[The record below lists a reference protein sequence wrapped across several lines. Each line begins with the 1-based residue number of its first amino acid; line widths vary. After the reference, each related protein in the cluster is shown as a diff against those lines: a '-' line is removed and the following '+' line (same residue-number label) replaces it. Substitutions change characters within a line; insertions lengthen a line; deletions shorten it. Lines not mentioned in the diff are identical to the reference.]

1 MSLPIENANR
11 AFYTFMAS
19 LGGVFGALFIILN
32 LMLYFVIVRPV
43 RRVAMAADKL
53 SAGRTSMADREQL
66 ELPESGRDEIGV
78 LARSFNRMR
87 RDLEVMLK
95 TMDRR

>member
-1 MSLPIENANR
+1 M
-11 AFYTFMAS
+11 
-19 LGGVFGALFIILN
+19 FGSLFIILN

-43 RRVAMAADKL
+43 RRVAAAADKL
-53 SAGRTSMADREQL
+53 SAGRTSMADKDQL
-66 ELPESGRDEIGV
+66 ELPESGSDEIGV

-87 RDLEVMLK
+87 RDLEAMIK